1 MALLDK
7 RACIPAIGV
16 LLSIS
21 TSSLLAAQP
30 PREGCRAVSKIE
42 YNSAKNQYLLIS
54 RFRRYVRTGRFW
66 RHYYWQ
72 CPLQ

>member
-42 YNSAKNQYLLIS
+42 YNSANRGNARTLIE
-54 RFRRYVRTGRFW
+54 
-66 RHYYWQ
+66 Q
-72 CPLQ
+72 